1 MLEMVSAA
9 FGFFAPFGTELFKYF
24 QRKQDNSHE
33 LAVMT
38 IQAQIKAQEH
48 TYRMDEIGAAT
59 DAEEIKL
66 IHQPMSSFGVQL
78 LDAAKGHNMNPVALW
93 PAFYAFVLL
102 DFISSLVRPSITYAA
117 FAFYAAVKWAQ
128 LNVALADEANWER
141 AVISVW
147 NSADMSIVILVLSY
161 WFGQRAVKAAF
172 GGSANTSYRGQ

>member
-1 MLEMVSAA
+1 
-9 FGFFAPFGTELFKYF
+9 
-24 QRKQDNSHE
+24 
-33 LAVMT
+33 
-38 IQAQIKAQEH
+38 
-48 TYRMDEIGAAT
+48 
-59 DAEEIKL
+59 
-66 IHQPMSSFGVQL
+66 
-78 LDAAKGHNMNPVALW
+78 MNPVALW